1 MVGGGRRRKRREF
14 EVVASEALGLAIKG
28 GEVGTGEGQQML
40 NAIQRRPVLRER
52 IRSAFIGDTSPE
64 KIESATTPEGKID
77 FDAIFDL
84 LATFF
89 PKLAKAKKFAG
100 LFKAILGK

>member
-14 EVVASEALGLAIKG
+14 ELVAADALNLAIQSG
-28 GEVGTGEGQQML
+28 DVGSGDGQEIL

-52 IRSAFIGDTSPE
+52 IRSAFVTDTPPE
-64 KIESATTPEGKID
+64 SIEAATTPEGKID

-84 LATFF
+84 LAKFF

-100 LFKAILGK
+100 LLTAILGK